1 MPDSESNVNPQPKVL
16 LIGYG
21 YWGKKLAKSL
31 HKLGVLAAIWDR
43 DAQAV
48 SEAIAAFGALPG
60 HPNPEYQPDLASIIS
75 NSVFT
80 HAVIATPPE
89 THADLASNT
98 LKAGL
103 HTFVEKPLATSREHA
118 LVLEDLARRVGR
130 NLNTGH
136 IYLHNPGLLYMAES
150 RRPFA
155 GRVRIDIQLL
165 NVGGPPSQSTRDLM
179 WAGMPHAISVALY
192 LTGQRPTWIEQTS
205 HDSSRYRNWLGRY
218 LNGTEVNVTVAD
230 YAGVRRRLVR
240 VEDTMTIFS
249 FNADHPGQYETVNKA
264 TGQERQPQ
272 IISENPRDPLTREM
286 EAFLRGEP
294 DKVEASD
301 VVAVLEE
308 SIRAWGQNQ
317 QKP

>member
-1 MPDSESNVNPQPKVL
+1 MPDSESKAKVL

-21 YWGKKLAKSL
+21 YWGKKLAKTL
-31 HKLGVLAAIWDR
+31 HKLGVLAAVWD
-43 DAQAV
+43 QN
-48 SEAIAAFGALPG
+48 SEAREAALKDFPG
-60 HPNPEYQPDLASIIS
+60 GLSLGVHMESSTWKTCREL
-75 NSVFT
+75 T

-89 THADLASNT
+89 THADLASDT

-103 HTFVEKPLATSREHA
+103 HTFVEKPLATTREHA
-118 LVLEDLARRVGR
+118 LVLEDLARKVGR

-155 GRVRIDIQLL
+155 GPVRIDIQLL

-179 WAGMPHAISVALY
+179 WAGMPHAISVGLY
-192 LTGQRPTWIEQTS
+192 LTGQRPSWIQQTS
-205 HDSSRYRNWLGRY
+205 HDSNRYRNWFGAY
-218 LNGTEVNVTVAD
+218 LNGTEVHVTVAD

-240 VEDTMTIFS
+240 VEDSHMIFS
-249 FNADHPGQYETVNKA
+249 FDADRPFEFQSINKL
-264 TGQERQPQ
+264 TGQVQEPEMTL
-272 IISENPRDPLTREM
+272 ENPRDPLTLEM

-294 DKVEASD
+294 DKVRASD
-301 VVAVLEE
+301 VVAVIEE
-308 SIRAWGQNQ
+308 AIWMWKQNQ